1 MKSDRNTYRQAAR
14 IFLDLSEITAA
25 QLINTIECSF
35 IGAYCYSIQKPVTV
49 YNISKL
55 PFVGTYRT
63 AKRYC
68 DLMVE
73 AGALEYNKQGSV
85 QITEKGNE
93 TSDFFF
99 KAIFE
104 MPSLVERMGLG
115 KDVLEEKQRLS
126 IGLIDAVLD
135 NELEYNE

>member
-1 MKSDRNTYRQAAR
+1 MTKNRDHYLEAAR
-14 IFLDLSEITAA
+14 IFLDLSEITSA
-25 QLINTIECSF
+25 QLIKKIECSF
-35 IGAYCYSIQKPVTV
+35 IGAYCYAVQKPVTV

-73 AGALEYNKQGSV
+73 AGVLAYTKTGSV
-85 QITEKGNE
+85 IVTEKGNQ

-99 KAIFE
+99 KALFD
-104 MPSLVERMGLG
+104 MPELVKQKGLERNVFDD
-115 KDVLEEKQRLS
+115 KKRQT
-126 IGLIDAVLD
+126 IALIDAHWKPKP
-135 NELEYNE
+135 